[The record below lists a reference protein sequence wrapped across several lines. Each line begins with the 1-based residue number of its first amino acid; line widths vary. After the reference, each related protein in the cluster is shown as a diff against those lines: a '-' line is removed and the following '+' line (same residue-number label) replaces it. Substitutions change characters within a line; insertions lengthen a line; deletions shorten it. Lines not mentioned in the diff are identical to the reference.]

1 MLLFIGSC
9 TAQEMWRTVISI
21 HLMLLFIASGACGG
35 VALYSISIHLMLLF
49 IQIPDLVQ
57 AMCPDFNTSHV
68 TVYRNASV
76 FSTYLCDISIH
87 LMLLFIQ
94 ARHRNGWRA
103 RFISIHLMLLFIHMQ
118 HWFHLS
124 LPHFNTSHVTVYR
137 YPGFTVTNIIQISI
151 HLMLLFIEYNAQ
163 KLGTEYLFQYISCYC
178 LSKGLNI
185 VSVTAMLFQY
195 ISCYCLSFWL
205 HVI

>member
-1 MLLFIGSC
+1 MLLFILISWNIAGVVRYFNTSHV
-9 TAQEMWRTVISI
+9 TVYRKLHCARNVKNSN
-21 HLMLLFIASGACGG
+21 
-35 VALYSISIHLMLLF
+35 
-49 IQIPDLVQ
+49 
-57 AMCPDFNTSHV
+57 FNTSHV